1 MKNLFL
7 IGLGVMFLATSC
19 SEYKTLPQYVSVE
32 KLNNLTPG
40 MNKTSVANTLGVQP
54 YDAYHGTESGCE
66 LYSYKYLHRKQ
77 EIDPERK
84 EDPGSLRGNT
94 PVYEDMNDVY
104 IFFENGELSRVM
116 TDNAATNKDFVAT
129 LEQACEGP
137 VYGCT
142 DQEALNYNED
152 AQEDDGSCEFCPC
165 DYYKNPDYDAER
177 QCGEQCLP
185 YDDGS
190 EDDEDEE
197 DEEECSLCD
206 VVQNATGEVTLNINA
221 SSMTTGGSSA
231 KSSSRFG
238 NAAPAPARP
247 AVGNSGKSGKK
258 KSVDLPSITR
268 DAPGASD
275 LSRSRNKKL
284 ENLKAQLAK
293 SEEKDAK
300 RGKESRQTKLIKKA
314 IEKIEARG

>member
-1 MKNLFL
+1 ML
-7 IGLGVMFLATSC
+7 LATSC

-40 MNKTSVANTLGVQP
+40 MNKVSVANTLGAQP
-54 YDAYHGTESGCE
+54 YDAFHGTESGCE

-77 EIDPERK
+77 EIDPNRK

-94 PVYEDMNDVY
+94 PVYEDVKDVY
-104 IFFENGELSRVM
+104 IFFENGELSSVM
-116 TDNAATNKDFVAT
+116 TQAAATNKDFVAT
-129 LEQACEGP
+129 LEQSCEGP

-152 AQEDDGSCEFCPC
+152 AQVDDGSCEFCPC

-185 YDDGS
+185 YDNGS
-190 EDDEDEE
+190 EEE
-197 DEEECSLCD
+197 ESEEEECSLCD

-221 SSMTTGGSSA
+221 SSMTTGAGSSN
-231 KSSSRFG
+231 SSVQSRNGSPTSARSILG
-238 NAAPAPARP
+238 NAA
-247 AVGNSGKSGKK
+247 NSGKK
-258 KSVDLPSITR
+258 KDIEVPSIKR
-268 DAPGASD
+268 NAPDASD

-284 ENLKAQLAK
+284 ENLKGQLAK
-293 SEEKDAK
+293 SEERDAK